1 MNEVYTTPA
10 TGTPLD
16 RMGPYGP
23 SGFFERGL
31 LMEAKLFGELMRA
44 RTRAFREY
52 AERMARL
59 KEERAHSQK

>member
-44 RTRAFREY
+44 SHALSASMQSGWRV
-52 AERMARL
+52 
-59 KEERAHSQK
+59 